1 MHRNEVM
8 SNRDRRPV
16 RRPQGPPTHGSSR
29 RHAFLILLLGLVNL
43 TVNCGPSGGPPNVLL
58 ISLDTLRADRLGSY
72 GYTRDT
78 SPFMDE
84 LAANGTIFSE
94 MSINTHG
101 TPPSHA
107 SLFTSLYQETHRV
120 SLGRNA
126 RDTNRYVLPK
136 HLTTLA
142 ELLRSAGYVAV
153 ASTGGSWISRKMQF
167 DQGFAAFNDKN
178 YKGVATRANALVKMV
193 ANRGKSGKPLF
204 AFLHTFEIHG
214 PYFPPAKY
222 RDMFGT
228 YDSDFVPTAANL
240 ARIFQK
246 KLPVTPQDD
255 LFINSQYDAEVRYT
269 DDTLRAMFSR
279 LEELGFLDNCLVIV
293 TSDHGESLGER
304 GEYSHPSVL
313 YRELVDV
320 PLIIAGPKIPTGHV
334 DDRLIGTIDIAP
346 TVLDYL
352 DLEIPDWFQGRSA
365 LLPPPPREE
374 QVTFAQY
381 GSYRYG
387 VSTPEWKLIRTPVAE
402 SVELFNRVADPLEE
416 NNVAE
421 QHPEV
426 ARRLDDRISAWL
438 AEQVPAKAPKEPPTP
453 ELSDQE
459 IKRLKTLG
467 YL

>member
-1 MHRNEVM
+1 MHRNDVM
-8 SNRDRRPV
+8 SNRDRQSV
-16 RRPQGPPTHGSSR
+16 SRPQGPPTRGSSC
-29 RHAFLILLLGLVNL
+29 RHATLVLLLGLVSL
-43 TVNCGPSGGPPNVLL
+43 AVTCGPSGGPPNVLL

-72 GYTRDT
+72 GYARET

-120 SLGRNA
+120 SLGGNA
-126 RDTNRYVLPK
+126 KDTNRYVLPK

-142 ELLRSAGYVAV
+142 EILQSAGYVAV
-153 ASTGGSWISRKMQF
+153 GSTGGSWISRKMQF
-167 DQGFAAFNDKN
+167 DQGFTAFNDKN
-178 YKGVATRANALVKMV
+178 YKGVATRADALVNMV
-193 ANRGKSGKPLF
+193 TNRGKSGKPLF
-204 AFLHTFEIHG
+204 AFLHTYEIHG
-214 PYFPPAKY
+214 PYFPPTEY

-240 ARIFQK
+240 ARIFQEQ
-246 KLPVTPQDD
+246 LPVTPQDD

-279 LEELGFLDNCLVIV
+279 LEKLGFLDNCLVIV

-304 GEYSHPSVL
+304 GQYSHPSVL
-313 YRELVDV
+313 YRELAAV
-320 PLIIAGPKIPTGHV
+320 PLILAGPKIPAGHV
-334 DDRLIGTIDIAP
+334 DDRMIATIDIAP

-352 DLEIPDWFQGRSA
+352 DLEIPHSFQGRSA
-365 LLPPPPREE
+365 LLPPKPLDE

-381 GSYRYG
+381 GSYRYS

-402 SVELFNRVADPLEE
+402 SIELFNRVIDPLEE
-416 NNVAE
+416 NSVAE

-426 ARRLDDRISAWL
+426 VRRLDDRISTWL
-438 AEQVPAKAPKEPPTP
+438 AEQIPTKSPTESPTP
-453 ELSDQE
+453 QLSDQE